1 MTCVVSAVFVD
12 ARVVVVVAIGGKVVD
27 VSLAVFVV
35 VCLPVLVIA
44 AAVVELILAFVVAA
58 VDVGNIASAN
68 RHYPYYVEDV
78 SIVIHTNLQQPLKD
92 LVSVHKIHTPT
103 YIRTYL

>member
-1 MTCVVSAVFVD
+1 MTCVASAVVVD
-12 ARVVVVVAIGGKVVD
+12 TRVVVVVANGGKVVG

-44 AAVVELILAFVVAA
+44 AAVVELVLAFIVAA
-58 VDVGNIASAN
+58 VDVGNVASAN
-68 RHYPYYVEDV
+68 KHYPYYVGDV

-92 LVSVHKIHTPT
+92 LASVHIIHTPT
-103 YIRTYL
+103 FIRTYL